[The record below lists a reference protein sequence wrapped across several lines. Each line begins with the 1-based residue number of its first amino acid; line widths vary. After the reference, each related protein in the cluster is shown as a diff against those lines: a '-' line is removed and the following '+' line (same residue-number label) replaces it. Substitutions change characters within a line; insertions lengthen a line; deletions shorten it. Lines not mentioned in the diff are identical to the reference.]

1 MECSLA
7 LWEPGPS
14 PRSEAWRGPYDVTGD
29 RANNDP
35 KSMNNWP
42 IPNSWRNTRTGV
54 PALVVLTLMGAAGCQ
69 APFAAIDQSTT
80 ALLAETNQGL
90 GADTVTPRL
99 DWAMG
104 SKPDKFRDE
113 PLHDYTPPTANPAAA
128 ELRFTA
134 DGDAESVMRR
144 LEAYATVPADAIS
157 MNLVDTLVYAV
168 ANSREYRFAEE
179 DYLLEALRL
188 ISERHLWGPRLFND
202 TSVDI
207 LAIGDDGLYDSSVR
221 LVNDLR
227 VTQRLPYGGEIS
239 ASLLAS
245 ATRDL
250 HEHVAGENTQS
261 LDLLFS
267 LDIPLLRGAG
277 WVAREPLLQAERNVV
292 YAARAFERFR
302 RQFAVDITTD
312 FLQLVVQQR
321 TITNTLANVEMLEGI
336 EERERALAEAGR
348 TPPFEAAQAAQ
359 ATLGRRD
366 GLNDQQEFY
375 RLNLDRFKV
384 RIGMPEE
391 QPVNIVASSPG
402 LPIPRI
408 ELNDAVRAAMSY
420 RLDLQNRRDFID
432 DARRG
437 VNNARNDLL
446 ADLDLAASA
455 VPTGIFDDST
465 GVNFDLQDTTYRA
478 SIVLGLPIDRTIERS
493 NLRQSQVDLQRS
505 VRDYERFRDTVAVE
519 VRAAVR
525 NIDRALFSQEL
536 QQENLRV
543 SHLRV
548 AQIDAAPDRAD
559 ARDRTEAA
567 TGLLGAQDAYLQ
579 ARRDLQIAIL
589 LYLLESGQLRLG
601 ADGTIRPLNG
611 MELREQE
618 LDFGLDGT
626 DPNGPAP

>member
-1 MECSLA
+1 
-7 LWEPGPS
+7 
-14 PRSEAWRGPYDVTGD
+14 
-29 RANNDP
+29 
-35 KSMNNWP
+35 MNNRP
-42 IPNSWRNTRTGV
+42 IPNSCRNARAGV
-54 PALVVLTLMGAAGCQ
+54 PALAVVLSLIGAGGCE
-69 APFAAIDQSTT
+69 APFAVIDRNTT
-80 ALLAETNQGL
+80 ALLTETSRGL

-99 DWAMG
+99 EWDAG
-104 SKPDKFRDE
+104 SQPDKFRGDT
-113 PLHDYTPPTANPAAA
+113 LHNETPPTINPAA
-128 ELRFTA
+128 EQLRFTA
-134 DGDAESVMRR
+134 DGDAESVVRR
-144 LEAYATVPADAIS
+144 LEAYAVVPQDAIT
-157 MNLVDTLVYAV
+157 MTLVDALVYAV
-168 ANSREYRFAEE
+168 ANSRDYRFAEE

-202 TSVDI
+202 TTVDI
-207 LAIGDDGLYDSSVR
+207 LAVGDDGLYNSSVR

-250 HEHVAGENTQS
+250 HERVAGENTQS

-267 LDIPLLRGAG
+267 LNIPLLRGAG

-321 TITNTLANVEMLEGI
+321 TITNTEANVKMLEGI
-336 EERERALAEAGR
+336 EERELALAKAGR

-366 GLNDQQEFY
+366 GLNDQREFY
-375 RLNLDRFKV
+375 RLSLDRFKV

-391 QPVNIVASSPG
+391 QPVDIVASSPG

-408 ELNDAVRAAMSY
+408 ELDDAVRAAMSY
-420 RLDLQNRRDFID
+420 RLDVQNRRDFID

-446 ADLDLAASA
+446 ADLDLTASA
-455 VPTGIFDDST
+455 VPTGIIDDTT

-478 SIVLGLPIDRTIERS
+478 SIVFGLPIDRTIERS
-493 NLRQSQVDLQRS
+493 NLRQSQVNLERS

-525 NIDRALFSQEL
+525 NIDRALFSQAL
-536 QQENLRV
+536 QLENLRV

-567 TGLLGAQDAYLQ
+567 TRLLGAQDAYLQ

-589 LYLLESGQLRLG
+589 LYLLDSGQLRLEP
-601 ADGTIRPLNG
+601 DGTIRPLNG
-611 MELREQE
+611 MALREDE
-618 LDFGLDGT
+618 PLDYGLDGP
-626 DPNGPAP
+626 DPDGPAS

>member
-1 MECSLA
+1 MGTCSA
-7 LWEPGPS
+7 DCNES
-14 PRSEAWRGPYDVTGD
+14 PRGPYDVAGIH
-29 RANNDP
+29 ANNYA
-35 KSMNNWP
+35 KSMNDKP
-42 IPNSWRNTRTGV
+42 LHSAWRNSQAT
-54 PALVVLTLMGAAGCQ
+54 AVVLALALATGCQ
-69 APFAAIDQSTT
+69 APFEVIDNNTT
-80 ALLAETNQGL
+80 ALLTRTNQDL
-90 GADTVTPRL
+90 GADTVVPRL
-99 DWAMG
+99 DWGTG
-104 SKPDKFRDE
+104 SKPDKFRDQS
-113 PLHDYTPPTANPAAA
+113 LHDYTPTTANPAAA
-128 ELRFTA
+128 QLRFTA
-134 DGDAESVMRR
+134 DGDAESVVRR
-144 LEAYATVPADAIS
+144 LEAYAAVSEDAIS
-157 MNLVDTLVYAV
+157 MVLIDALVYAV
-168 ANSREYRFAEE
+168 ANGREYRFAEE

-188 ISERHLWGPRLFND
+188 ISERHLWGPRLFNN
-202 TSVDI
+202 TSLEV
-207 LAIGDDGLYDSSVR
+207 LSVGNDGLYDSSVR

-227 VTQRLPYGGEIS
+227 VTQRLPYGGEIT

-250 HEHVAGENTQS
+250 HEHVAGETQS

-312 FLQLVVQQR
+312 FLQLVVRQR
-321 TITNTLANVEMLEGI
+321 TIANTEANVKLLEEI
-336 EERERALAEAGR
+336 EDRELALAEAGR

-366 GLNDQQEFY
+366 DLNDQQEIY
-375 RLNLDRFKV
+375 RLTLDRFKV
-384 RIGMPEE
+384 RIGMTEE
-391 QPVNIVASSPG
+391 QPLNIVASSPG

-408 ELNDAVRAAMSY
+408 ELNDAVRAAMAY

-455 VPTGIFDDST
+455 VPTGIGDDST
-465 GVNFDLQDTTYRA
+465 GVNFDLRDTTYRA
-478 SIVLGLPIDRTIERS
+478 SIVFGLPIDRTIERS
-493 NLRQSQVDLQRS
+493 NLRQSQVDLERS

-525 NIDRALFSQEL
+525 NIDRALFSQAL

-567 TGLLGAQDAYLQ
+567 TRLLGAQDAYLQ
-579 ARRDLQIAIL
+579 ARRDVQIAIL
-589 LYLLESGQLRLG
+589 LYLLDSGQLRLEP
-601 ADGTIRPLNG
+601 DGTILPLNG
-611 MELREQE
+611 MELREE
-618 LDFGLDGT
+618 EPLDYGLD
-626 DPNGPAP
+626 DPDPDGPAP

>member
-1 MECSLA
+1 
-7 LWEPGPS
+7 
-14 PRSEAWRGPYDVTGD
+14 
-29 RANNDP
+29 
-35 KSMNNWP
+35 
-42 IPNSWRNTRTGV
+42 
-54 PALVVLTLMGAAGCQ
+54 LVGAGGCQ
-69 APFAAIDQSTT
+69 APFAVIDQSTT
-80 ALLAETNQGL
+80 ALLAVTNQDL

-99 DWAMG
+99 EWESG
-104 SKPDKFRDE
+104 SQPEKFRSDA
-113 PLHDYTPPTANPAAA
+113 LHDYTPPTANPAAA

-134 DGDAESVMRR
+134 DGDAESVVRR
-144 LEAYATVPADAIS
+144 LEAYAVVPGEAIS
-157 MNLVDTLVYAV
+157 MDLVDALVYAV

-202 TSVDI
+202 TSVDFI
-207 LAIGDDGLYDSSVR
+207 AVGDNGLYDSSVR

-250 HEHVAGENTQS
+250 HEHVAGNTQS

-321 TITNTLANVEMLEGI
+321 TITNTEANVEMLEGI
-336 EERERALAEAGR
+336 EEREVALAEAGR

-366 GLNDQQEFY
+366 GLNDQWEFY
-375 RLNLDRFKV
+375 RLSLDRFKV
-384 RIGMPEE
+384 RIGIPEE
-391 QPVNIVASSPG
+391 LHVNIVASSPG
-402 LPIPRI
+402 LPIPMI
-408 ELNDAVRAAMSY
+408 ELDDAVRAAMSY
-420 RLDLQNRRDFID
+420 RLDLQTRRDSID

-455 VPTGIFDDST
+455 VPTGVFDDST

-478 SIVLGLPIDRTIERS
+478 SIVFGLPIDRTIERS
-493 NLRQSQVDLQRS
+493 NLRQSQVDLERS
-505 VRDYERFRDTVAVE
+505 VRDYQRFRDTVAVE

-525 NIDRALFSQEL
+525 NIDRALFSQAL

-567 TGLLGAQDAYLQ
+567 TRLLGAQDAYLQ
-579 ARRDLQIAIL
+579 ARRDVQIAIL
-589 LYLLESGQLRLG
+589 LYLLDSGQLRLEP
-601 ADGTIRPLNG
+601 DGTILPLNG
-611 MELREQE
+611 MELREDDP
-618 LDFGLDGT
+618 LDDSFD
-626 DPNGPAP
+626 DPGPDEPAP